1 MKRKISAGKK
11 ASYTVVFEKEPE
23 GGFTVLVPALPG
35 VVTCG
40 RTLREAR
47 TMAEDAIR
55 THLEGLLKDGEPIP
69 EETEVDVERLE
80 VDVPT
85 AA

>member
-1 MKRKISAGKK
+1 MRKKLSAGRKV
-11 ASYTVVFEKEPE
+11 YTVVFEKEEE
-23 GGFTVLVPALPG
+23 GGYTVLVPALPG

-55 THLEGLLKDGEPIP
+55 CHLEGLRKDGEPIP
-69 EETEVDVERLE
+69 EEIEVDVEKLE
-80 VDVPT
+80 VEVP